1 MLVPGGYVF
10 RVSNTNG
17 ALFALSYV
25 GKVDDGGVAN
35 LLFLGFA
42 QSSNSRSDWSSGSG
56 GVNPGSS
63 SYDSLTPLAWPNTN
77 ARTLHWVLKRDLTFK
92 KLLLLVLGQI
102 IYLSTE
108 SASVLR
114 VLGDFNLLDHLTQ
127 GGTITSTIL
136 ASDSNLL
143 CTLCLKITHKFVNIV
158 THQHNLETIGGYV
171 CNKIRGMHSSMSNE
185 QRKTD
190 CGENFPHK
198 SDLIS
203 LQIPKMVTIFWN

>member
-1 MLVPGGYVF
+1 M
-10 RVSNTNG
+10 
-17 ALFALSYV
+17 
-25 GKVDDGGVAN
+25 
-35 LLFLGFA
+35 
-42 QSSNSRSDWSSGSG
+42 
-56 GVNPGSS
+56 
-63 SYDSLTPLAWPNTN
+63 
-77 ARTLHWVLKRDLTFK
+77 
-92 KLLLLVLGQI
+92 LGQI

-185 QRKTD
+185 QNGLRRKFSAQIRS
-190 CGENFPHK
+190 NFVANTQDGYDILELEEP
-198 SDLIS
+198 
-203 LQIPKMVTIFWN
+203 TIFVVFCCQFLNRKEILKLRYLTQRELR